1 MWKIFKTEKN
11 IEQCGE
17 LTLNDVQ
24 LVFISGILILAFI
37 IIYIILME
45 FPIKSS
51 STKDIYT
58 KKKKGKNK

>member
-1 MWKIFKTEKN
+1 M
-11 IEQCGE
+11 
-17 LTLNDVQ
+17 
-24 LVFISGILILAFI
+24 FISGILILAFI

-51 STKDIYT
+51 GTKDIYT

>member
-1 MWKIFKTEKN
+1 M
-11 IEQCGE
+11 
-17 LTLNDVQ
+17 TLNDVQ